1 MHRLGK
7 AFVFAFAFAA
17 SIAAM
22 PAVAATITVGVV
34 PQIDENLVSTG
45 DTGNPVTALTSP
57 SAFEISIS
65 GTENL
70 VTPAAGLQLIVSAAD
85 GGFSTLTFSLANPT
99 STFSTLILN
108 LDVSADGTVTFT
120 DDVSGTSSPFALDDN
135 GSNFF
140 TITGGPFSSI
150 SFTTFVN
157 GSEAAI
163 LSEVENV
170 RLGGVTLANPS
181 GVPEP
186 GSWAL
191 MLLGFG
197 IAGLALR
204 KRKTARVS
212 AGA

>member
-1 MHRLGK
+1 MHRFGK
-7 AFVFAFAFAA
+7 AFVFAIAA

-22 PAVAATITVGVV
+22 PAAAAVITPGNV
-34 PQIDENLVSTG
+34 PQIDENLLSTG

-57 SAFEISIS
+57 SAFEVTIS
-65 GTENL
+65 GTEYL
-70 VTPAAGLQLIVSAAD
+70 VTPAAGSQLTVAAAD
-85 GGFSTLTFSLANPT
+85 GGFSTLTFSLADPG

-108 LDVSADGTVTFT
+108 LDVSQNGTVTFT
-120 DDVSGTSSPFALDDN
+120 DDVSGTSGAFVVDGN
-135 GSNFF
+135 GLNFF
-140 TITGGPFSSI
+140 TLTGGPFTSI
-150 SFTTFVN
+150 SLTTQVL

-163 LSEVENV
+163 LSAVTNV

-181 GVPEP
+181 AVPEP
-186 GSWAL
+186 GSWAF